1 MKALRITRHGL
12 LLVAILLQI
21 LIVWIWDKTEKTYLI
36 ALFAAIASLY
46 LLQLILYIIERRKY
60 KQAYC

>member
-12 LLVAILLQI
+12 LIFAILLQI
-21 LIVWIWDKTEKTYLI
+21 LIVWIWDKTENTYLI

>member
-1 MKALRITRHGL
+1 VKALRITRHGL

-21 LIVWIWDKTEKTYLI
+21 LIVWIWDKTEKPYLI
-36 ALFAAIASLY
+36 VLFAVIASLY

>member
-12 LLVAILLQI
+12 LLVVILLQI
-21 LIVWIWDKTEKTYLI
+21 LIVWIWDKTEKPYLI
-36 ALFAAIASLY
+36 ALFAVIASLY